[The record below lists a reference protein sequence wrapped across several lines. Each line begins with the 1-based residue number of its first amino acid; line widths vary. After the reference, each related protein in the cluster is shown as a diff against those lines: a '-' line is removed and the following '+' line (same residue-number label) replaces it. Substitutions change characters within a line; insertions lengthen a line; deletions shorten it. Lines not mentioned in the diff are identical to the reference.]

1 VNRRLRRQNMVAIGA
16 VRGMV
21 LLLLA
26 LLAWIFIFMITKGWS
41 ELTRGGFYTNVPNIG
56 GPGGGV
62 GPQLFNTIYVLVLS
76 MLFALPIGLAGGI
89 FFAEYAGSGR
99 IPNLLRRASE
109 TLATLPS
116 IVVGLFGYALFVQA
130 THSHPSRLAAALSL
144 TVINLPYVVRISED
158 ALRALP
164 PALREGSLGL
174 GATRW
179 QTIYRVLV
187 PAALPALMTG
197 AIITA
202 GRVFGEAAAILFTGS
217 NFSLTAHSNYSLN
230 PFDAGDTLAVN
241 LYVFRIQAEPNVVTD
256 ARQYADGVAALLV
269 IAVLLFNVGARMLG
283 RVAVRRMQRTA

>member
-1 VNRRLRRQNMVAIGA
+1 VNRRLRRQNIIAIG
-16 VRGMV
+16 VLRGMV
-21 LLLLA
+21 GLLLA
-26 LLAWIFIFMITKGWS
+26 LLVWIVVLLLAKGWS

-56 GPGGGV
+56 GPGSGV
-62 GPQLFNTIYVLVLS
+62 GPQLFNTVYVLILS

-89 FFAEYAGSGR
+89 FFAEYAGTGR
-99 IPNLLRRASE
+99 VTNLLRRASE

-116 IVVGLFGYALFVQA
+116 IVVGLFGYALFVQS

-164 PALREGSLGL
+164 SSLREGSLAL

-179 QTIYRVLV
+179 QTVYRVLV
-187 PAALPALMTG
+187 PAALPALITG
-197 AIITA
+197 AIIAA

-230 PFDAGDTLAVN
+230 PFDAGDTLAVD

-269 IAVLLFNVGARMLG
+269 VAVLLFNVGARLLG
-283 RVAVRRMQRTA
+283 RAAVRRLQRTA

>member
-1 VNRRLRRQNMVAIGA
+1 MNSRLRRRNALAIGTL
-16 VRGMV
+16 RGMV
-21 LLLLA
+21 FLLVA
-26 LLAWIFIFMITKGWS
+26 LLIGMLVVLLTSGWP
-41 ELTRGGFYTNVPNIG
+41 ELTRGGFYTKPPNIG
-56 GPGGGV
+56 GPGSGV
-62 GPQLFNTIYVLVLS
+62 GPQLFNTVYVLVLS
-76 MLFALPIGLAGGI
+76 MLFALPVGLAGGV
-89 FFAEYAGSGR
+89 FFAEYAGTGR
-99 IPNLLRRASE
+99 IANLLRRASE

-130 THSHPSRLAAALSL
+130 TGSHPSRLAAALSL

-164 PALREGSLGL
+164 PSLREGSLAL

-179 QTIYRVLV
+179 QTVSKVLV
-187 PAALPALMTG
+187 PAAVPALVTG

-230 PFDAGDTLAVN
+230 PFDAGDTLAVD
-241 LYVFRIQAEPNVVTD
+241 LYVFRIQAEPSAVPD

-269 IAVLLFNVGARMLG
+269 IAVLLFNVGARLLG
-283 RVAVRRMQRTA
+283 RAAVRRLQRTA

>member
-1 VNRRLRRQNMVAIGA
+1 MNRRLRRQNGIAIGA
-16 VRGMV
+16 LRGMV
-21 LLLLA
+21 LLLVA
-26 LLAWIFIFMITKGWS
+26 LLVWIVVTLLTAGWH
-41 ELTRGGFYTNVPNIG
+41 ELSRGGFYTGVPNIG

-62 GPQLFNTIYVLVLS
+62 GPQLFNTVYVLVLS
-76 MLFALPIGLAGGI
+76 MLFVLPIGLAGGI
-89 FFAEYAGSGR
+89 FFAEFAGTGR
-99 IPNLLRRASE
+99 LANLLRRASE

-164 PALREGSLGL
+164 PSLREGSLGL

-179 QTIYRVLV
+179 QTVYKVLV
-187 PAALPALMTG
+187 PAALPALITG
-197 AIITA
+197 AIIAA

-230 PFDAGDTLAVN
+230 PFDAGDTLAVD

-269 IAVLLFNVGARMLG
+269 VAVLLFNVGARLLG
-283 RVAVRRMQRTA
+283 RAAVRRLQRAA

>member
-1 VNRRLRRQNMVAIGA
+1 VNGTL
-16 VRGMV
+16 RGMV
-21 LLLLA
+21 MLLVA
-26 LLAWIFIFMITKGWS
+26 LLVWIIVFMLIQGWS
-41 ELTRGGFYTNVPNIG
+41 ELTRGGFYTSVPNIG
-56 GPGGGV
+56 GPGSGV
-62 GPQLFNTIYVLVLS
+62 GPQLFNTVYVLILS
-76 MLFALPIGLAGGI
+76 MLLALPIGLAGGI
-89 FFAEYAGSGR
+89 FFAEYAGTGR
-99 IPNLLRRASE
+99 VANLLRRASE

-130 THSHPSRLAAALSL
+130 THSQPSRLAAALSL

-164 PALREGSLGL
+164 PALREGSLAL

-179 QTIYRVLV
+179 QTVYKVLL
-187 PAALPALMTG
+187 PAALPALVTG

-230 PFDAGDTLAVN
+230 PFDSGDTLAVD
-241 LYVFRIQAEPNVVTD
+241 LYVFRTQAEPSSVPD

-269 IAVLLFNVGARMLG
+269 VAVLLFNVGARLLG
-283 RVAVRRMQRTA
+283 RAAVRRFQRTA

>member
-1 VNRRLRRQNMVAIGA
+1 MNRRLRRNNSIAIGV

-21 LLLLA
+21 LLLVA
-26 LLAWIFIFMITKGWS
+26 LLVWMIVLMLSKGWS
-41 ELTRGGFYTNVPNIG
+41 ELTRGGFYTSVPNIG
-56 GPGGGV
+56 GPGGGI

-76 MLFALPIGLAGGI
+76 MLIVLPIGLAGGI
-89 FFAEYAGSGR
+89 FFAEYAGTGR
-99 IPNLLRRASE
+99 VTNLLRRASE

-116 IVVGLFGYALFVQA
+116 IVVGLFGYAFFVQA

-179 QTIYRVLV
+179 QTVSRVLV
-187 PAALPALMTG
+187 PAALPALITG
-197 AIITA
+197 AIIAA

-230 PFDAGDTLAVN
+230 PFDSGDTLAVD

-256 ARQYADGVAALLV
+256 ARQYADGVAAVLV
-269 IAVLLFNVGARMLG
+269 LAVLLFNVGARLLG
-283 RVAVRRMQRTA
+283 RAAVRRLQRTA